1 MWNTEKKWLI
11 NQHVL
16 IKNDYTN
23 SAKAKISLPPNQV
36 LDHFN
41 VLATSEIKHDATF
54 SDGQFETSISSEP
67 KK

>member
-1 MWNTEKKWLI
+1 MI
-11 NQHVL
+11 N
-16 IKNDYTN
+16 INTN

-54 SDGQFETSISSEP
+54 SDGQFEASISSEP